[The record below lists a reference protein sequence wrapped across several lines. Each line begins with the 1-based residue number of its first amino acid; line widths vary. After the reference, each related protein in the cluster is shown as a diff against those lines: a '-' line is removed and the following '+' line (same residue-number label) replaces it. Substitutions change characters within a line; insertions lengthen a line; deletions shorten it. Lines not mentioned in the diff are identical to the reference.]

1 MGITRVKHI
10 LWNSQQQICKAQH
23 SDCSRLW
30 FEPACHLKERVYL
43 NNGRSTMA
51 TMYNSL
57 PTDLRGQW
65 VCHAVSND
73 GVHTNTTQQKLL
85 YQVHVTEIL
94 RSMCAGTVH
103 LQYIVSHRSFSK
115 GNSEDISRSSSSMT
129 SIKENYHVVLKKG
142 TIMKILKISRN
153 R

>member
-1 MGITRVKHI
+1 MGITRVQHI
-10 LWNSQQQICKAQH
+10 LWNSQQQNCKTQH

-43 NNGRSTMA
+43 DNGRSTMA
-51 TMYNSL
+51 AMYNSL
-57 PTDLRGQW
+57 PIDLRGQW

-73 GVHTNTTQQKLL
+73 GVHTNTTQQNLL
-85 YQVHVTEIL
+85 YQVHVTEI
-94 RSMCAGTVH
+94 RGPCVQVPFT
-103 LQYIVSHRSFSK
+103 YIVSHRSFSK